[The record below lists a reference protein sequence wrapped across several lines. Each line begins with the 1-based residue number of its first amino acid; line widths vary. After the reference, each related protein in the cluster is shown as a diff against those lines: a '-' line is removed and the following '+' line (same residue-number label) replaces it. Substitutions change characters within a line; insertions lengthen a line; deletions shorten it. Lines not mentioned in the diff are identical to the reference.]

1 MLSFGYTQWLQEVR
15 GGRLAYLKVI
25 QLTTVSVG
33 RPEKI
38 FRMLSRA
45 ADGNSGA
52 AEELGD
58 QTYPKTHA
66 KELYCLTDKDL
77 SPLSATE
84 KRNPY
89 VRSGTPM
96 KLYKQRDV
104 SKSAKLVHHEQHLN
118 F

>member
-1 MLSFGYTQWLQEVR
+1 MNECDC
-15 GGRLAYLKVI
+15 I
-25 QLTTVSVG
+25 
-33 RPEKI
+33 
-38 FRMLSRA
+38 
-45 ADGNSGA
+45 
-52 AEELGD
+52 AEEGPTSSSQEPGD

-77 SPLSATE
+77 SPLPATE

-104 SKSAKLVHHEQHLN
+104 S
-118 F
+118 